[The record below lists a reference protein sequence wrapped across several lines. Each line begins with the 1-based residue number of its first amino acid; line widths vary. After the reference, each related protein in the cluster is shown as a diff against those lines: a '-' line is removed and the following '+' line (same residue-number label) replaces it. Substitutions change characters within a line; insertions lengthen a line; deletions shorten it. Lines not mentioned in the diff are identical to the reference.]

1 MIAPSGRVRLYRRC
15 RSRRV
20 VALHYGDDGFGGGC
34 RGADAPGDPAV
45 GRVHAQGGVRLLN
58 FSLRDGDV
66 RNIEEVLLATTPQE
80 RRMVEARAHYA
91 AALATLHKSAAA
103 AFGDEGAKTV
113 SSDLEGE
120 SSQGLAAI
128 EKADVTSEA
137 DEAMV
142 RYPGAQD
149 RPIRLVRVNG
159 LWKVSLPPIDPGTT
173 TKQLDLRIKELDQLT
188 RQANAL
194 SAEIE
199 GGKFSDA
206 EKAAEA
212 WRNRVLQTVA
222 PTTQPAK
229 QK

>member
-1 MIAPSGRVRLYRRC
+1 MALGTGAIAQTRPATQSLDATTPKG
-15 RSRRV
+15 
-20 VALHYGDDGFGGGC
+20 AL
-34 RGADAPGDPAV
+34 
-45 GRVHAQGGVRLLN
+45 RLLN
-58 FSLRDGDV
+58 SSLRDGDV
-66 RNIEEVLLATTPQE
+66 RTIEAVLLATTPQE

-91 AALATLHKSAAA
+91 AALAALHKSAAA

-113 SSDLEGE
+113 ISDLEGE

-128 EKADVTSEA
+128 DKADVSIDA

-173 TKQLDLRIKELDQLT
+173 TKQLDLRITELDELT
-188 RQANAL
+188 SQADAL
-194 SAEIE
+194 AAEIA
-199 GGKFSDA
+199 GGKFADA

-222 PTTQPAK
+222 PTTQPASGK
-229 QK
+229 RE